1 MLMKFKQ
8 LGMLKSTLIILVII
22 CALVGV
28 GYGVYKNMTYKSTPE
43 YSLKLIY
50 DAIQNGDEE
59 TFKKLIDIDAVAHRK
74 YDKSIAFY
82 EKRIEE
88 GKEKDTLFP
97 YNGKMMHL
105 GEYKFIVAKDRFAK
119 DVHTIFT
126 GGDIKALKFGSAS
139 NTKFVDNLSMLHEPN
154 RFKFIDINVHEMAP
168 EHISVVVT
176 GLDTKENNLKSLS
189 LEMQKIDSNLWKV
202 VWFDYGSF
210 GFSDMAH
217 DDD

>member
-88 GKEKDTLFP
+88 GKEKETLFP

-139 NTKFVDNLSMLHEPN
+139 NTKFVDNLSMLHEPK

-168 EHISVVVT
+168 AHVSVVVT

-189 LEMQKIDSNLWKV
+189 LEMQKIDNDLWKI

>member
-8 LGMLKSTLIILVII
+8 VGMFKSILIILVII

-88 GKEKDTLFP
+88 GKGDT
-97 YNGKMMHL
+97 
-105 GEYKFIVAKDRFAK
+105 
-119 DVHTIFT
+119 
-126 GGDIKALKFGSAS
+126 
-139 NTKFVDNLSMLHEPN
+139 
-154 RFKFIDINVHEMAP
+154 
-168 EHISVVVT
+168 IS
-176 GLDTKENNLKSLS
+176 L
-189 LEMQKIDSNLWKV
+189 
-202 VWFDYGSF
+202 
-210 GFSDMAH
+210 
-217 DDD
+217 